1 MQLLI
6 EMTINGMMLAT
17 SMMLVGLGFTLL
29 HSILRVVNLAHGEF
43 YMLAAMLVWYFMSTY
58 HLSYPLAILISMV
71 IVIAFGLLVERY
83 ALRKFRG
90 DLLSGLIVSMGLVFI
105 LQQGSLLFFG
115 TETKNIPSAFPGNL
129 TFAGIQISKERV
141 VISLI
146 SLAIIMVLIIF
157 VNRFKA
163 GRAMRAVAQ
172 DEDAARL
179 QGVSIRYISTLT
191 MALACGLGAI
201 AGGLMAPVFMVVPT
215 MGLPFLLKTVIA
227 ITLGG
232 IGSIGGA
239 VLGAIIVGM
248 VESYVSTL
256 ISIEIAYI
264 ALFGILALILV
275 VKPGGFFGTPYE
287 YV

>member
-1 MQLLI
+1 MQLI
-6 EMTINGMMLAT
+6 MEMTINGMMLAT

-43 YMLAAMLVWYFMSTY
+43 YMLAAMLVWYVMSSY
-58 HLSYPLAILISMV
+58 HLSYPLTILISMA
-71 IVIAFGLLVERY
+71 IVIAFGLFVERFT
-83 ALRKFRG
+83 LRKFRG

-105 LQQGSLLFFG
+105 LQQGALLTFG
-115 TETKNIPSAFPGNL
+115 TETKNLPSAFPGTVTL
-129 TFAGIQISKERV
+129 AGIQISKERV

-146 SLAIIMVLIIF
+146 SLVVITVLLLF

-172 DEDAARL
+172 DEEAARL
-179 QGVSIRYISTLT
+179 QGVSIRYICTLT

-201 AGGLMAPVFMVVPT
+201 AGGLMAPVFMIVPT
-215 MGLPFLLKTVIA
+215 MGLPFLLKTIIA

-239 VLGAIIVGM
+239 ILGSIIVGM
-248 VESYVSTL
+248 VESYFSTL
-256 ISIEIAYI
+256 IAIEVAYI
-264 ALFGILALILV
+264 VLFGILSLILIV
-275 VKPGGFFGTPYE
+275 RPGGFFGTPYE

>member
-1 MQLLI
+1 MSKKTRHQVRKSTSSTTAPSPNAPILDVSRGASRSDRDFNPDYSYVKKDLRRI
-6 EMTINGMMLAT
+6 GILAGT
-17 SMMLVGLGFTLL
+17 F
-29 HSILRVVNLAHGEF
+29 IVV
-43 YMLAAMLVWYFMSTY
+43 
-58 HLSYPLAILISMV
+58 
-71 IVIAFGLLVERY
+71 
-83 ALRKFRG
+83 
-90 DLLSGLIVSMGLVFI
+90 LIV
-105 LQQGSLLFFG
+105 
-115 TETKNIPSAFPGNL
+115 
-129 TFAGIQISKERV
+129 
-141 VISLI
+141 
-146 SLAIIMVLIIF
+146 F

-179 QGVSIRYISTLT
+179 QGVSIRYISTLI

-201 AGGLMAPVFMVVPT
+201 AGGLMAPVFMIVPT

-227 ITLGG
+227 ITIGG

-239 VLGAIIVGM
+239 VLGALIVGM

-256 ISIEIAYI
+256 ISIEVAYI
-264 ALFGILALILV
+264 ALFGMLALILV